1 METTIP
7 ASFLCPKNDWHS
19 RRDTGG
25 RLSFSLIFFFCD
37 FQRLIHN
44 ITMALSVGNKLKASS
59 SLQSSIPI
67 PLPHDGP
74 IYHGLKSDQVTGE
87 AFASSFS
94 LALQLL
100 QTSEPVSPTA
110 KLVKTLQD
118 ALTTK
123 QQLQLLQ
130 AYRSKLLDCY
140 KHEEP
145 VSLDELTG
153 LYRVLLEW
161 SFSNETPMPL
171 RRAIHSNLSTFQEVP
186 IDTILQEVL
195 ESLWKQSDC
204 WENVLESLQLAMYY
218 GLSATMLQE
227 HFIADVCSFLYDQHV
242 SSYLQTPG
250 SSPTF
255 ISNGLRISEI
265 LKILLGSAIEEIPHL
280 AEFRQ
285 FLVQLLG
292 CSTMPTDGFNILG
305 ITYARLLLLS
315 TMDTATKAIKTIQ
328 DLDATSLGLSG
339 LARLAIV
346 QGIAATLDLT
356 DLTKEVDGVTPLESC
371 WRYLLTAS
379 RFATDPMVRLGALK
393 GLSTILSRYKS
404 SQMPLDQTLVN
415 ETLEVVLQAWENPP
429 MRKLGTAIPGLFQS
443 LVELLDK
450 DQLDFL
456 RDQIL
461 KQPVHRKGRYLGLE
475 ILLPKV
481 GAQSLHAESL
491 LPGIGDSGHNAG
503 VISDLWTKIL
513 GHLWKELETTETA
526 FATWISHWV
535 PSLARALMAPELVRR
550 KQVAAFC
557 LPRIVALMKGLEFL
571 RPLASLAIGSL
582 LLEINQAL
590 VDSYKDIEEHALWAK
605 LEVARHVT
613 INKIM
618 TPELCQTIASCVS
631 EETLRLALT
640 HSLAPLRLVAF
651 QALEPVVTSYGQT
664 VEREAEFW
672 QFAFP
677 YAVKTTESKD
687 YTSTILQCLPA
698 FLDRLSATEADESKE
713 QAEADISVM
722 PKLYS
727 FVARF
732 LINEVVLKKGAY
744 PGTVADKEGFS
755 VALLECILAFATQDQ
770 SYSSDNCVAKNGII
784 FNRRR
789 QPVEMSTMTE
799 ILKAILDVEVL
810 AVLFALLH
818 SIWDNTR
825 AIAFRSLS
833 KLVVAG
839 EAHGLQLPTE
849 YNSEK
854 SRHCMQ
860 RRAVYLA
867 SSPRQRE
874 ADTGARMLAFLYI
887 SLPSPKERAAY
898 LTSLVDLLENRL
910 SSMKA
915 KLSVILSGPSADYHS
930 GDKHEDGSNLP
941 LAHGI
946 IHSIRLAI
954 EHNRVLRKH
963 QMCLDVDT
971 DDTLYR
977 RMATIFCQAL
987 QVSLAVVAD
996 VQKGEV
1002 IEGMDDDDIL
1012 GQDGRPPKKSKLGAT
1027 PLNVNTGAINTGAI
1041 GANGIFSSVNDTEQN
1056 EAERRFAVQRVVVS
1070 VLLKIC
1076 SLKYFI
1082 LTCFAFVMVWY
1093 LGWILAFDER
1103 NMCCCSG
1110 DANCGRIQGSIFSCR
1125 TGGSSFDKHIGI
1137 FEARGGCFCCP

>member
-1 METTIP
+1 
-7 ASFLCPKNDWHS
+7 
-19 RRDTGG
+19 
-25 RLSFSLIFFFCD
+25 
-37 FQRLIHN
+37 
-44 ITMALSVGNKLKASS
+44 MARGVGNKLKASS
-59 SLQSSIPI
+59 SLKSSIPI
-67 PLPHDGP
+67 LLPHDGP
-74 IYHGLKSDQVTGE
+74 IYHGLKSNQVADE
-87 AFASSFS
+87 ASSSSFS

-100 QTSEPVSPTA
+100 QSSELVSPTA
-110 KLVKTLQD
+110 KLVKTLKD
-118 ALTTK
+118 ASTTK
-123 QQLQLLQ
+123 EQLQLLQ
-130 AYRSKLLDCY
+130 AYRSKLLDSY

-153 LYRVLLEW
+153 LHRLLLEW

-171 RRAIHSNLSTFQEVP
+171 RRAIQSNLSTFQEVP
-186 IDTILQEVL
+186 FDMIIRDVL
-195 ESLWKQSDC
+195 ESFWKQSDC

-227 HFIADVCSFLYDQHV
+227 HFIADVCSFLYYQKV
-242 SSYLQTPG
+242 SSYLHQTPE

-255 ISNGLRISEI
+255 ISDGLRISEI
-265 LKILLGSAIEEIPHL
+265 LKVLLGSTIEEIPHL

-285 FLVQLLG
+285 FLIQLLG

-305 ITYARLLLLS
+305 ISYAQLLLLA
-315 TMDTATKAIKTIQ
+315 TMDPATKAIQTIQ
-328 DLDATSLGLSG
+328 ELDSTSLGLSG

-346 QGIAATLDLT
+346 QGIAATLDQT
-356 DLTKEVDGVTPLESC
+356 DLAKNVDSVTPLASC
-371 WRYLLTAS
+371 WRYSLTAS
-379 RFATDPMVRLGALK
+379 RVATDPMVRLGALK
-393 GLSTILSRYKS
+393 GLSTLLSRYKS

-450 DQLDFL
+450 DQLEFL
-456 RDQIL
+456 RNQIL

-513 GHLWKELETTETA
+513 GHLWKELETTEIA
-526 FATWISHWV
+526 FTTWITHWV
-535 PSLARALMAPELVRR
+535 PSLARALVAPELVRR

-557 LPRIVALMKGLEFL
+557 LPRIVALMKGLGSL
-571 RPLASLAIGSL
+571 RPLASLAIGAL
-582 LLEINQAL
+582 LLEINQML

-613 INKIM
+613 ISKIM
-618 TPELCQTIASCVS
+618 TPELRQTIASCVP

-651 QALEPVVTSYGQT
+651 QSLESVVTSYGQT
-664 VEREAEFW
+664 VEKEAEFW

-677 YAVKTTESKD
+677 YAVKTTESKE
-687 YTSTILQCLPA
+687 YTSTILQCLSA
-698 FLDRLSATEADESKE
+698 FLDRFSAAEADESKE
-713 QAEADISVM
+713 HEEADISVM

-727 FVARF
+727 FVVRF
-732 LINEVVLKKGAY
+732 LMNEVILKKGAY

-755 VALLECILAFATQDQ
+755 VALLECILAFTTQDQ
-770 SYSSDNCVAKNGII
+770 SYSSDNCVAKHGII

-789 QPVEMSTMTE
+789 RPVEISTMTE
-799 ILKAILDVEVL
+799 ILKAALDVEVL

-825 AIAFRSLS
+825 AIAFRALS

-839 EAHGLQLPTE
+839 EAHDLQLPTE
-849 YNSEK
+849 YNSVE
-854 SRHCMQ
+854 SRYCME

-898 LTSLVDLLENRL
+898 LTSLVNLLEERL
-910 SSMKA
+910 SCMKA
-915 KLSVILSGPSADYHS
+915 KLSIILSGPSADYPS
-930 GDKHEDGSNLP
+930 GDKLEDGSNLP

-946 IHSIRLAI
+946 INSIRLAI

-971 DDTLYR
+971 DDALYR
-977 RMATIFCQAL
+977 RMTTIFCQAL

-996 VQKGEV
+996 VRKGEV
-1002 IEGMDDDDIL
+1002 IEGMDEDDIL
-1012 GQDGRPPKKSKLGAT
+1012 GQDDRPPKKMKSGSAH
-1027 PLNVNTGAINTGAI
+1027 LNVNTGAINTSAI
-1041 GANGIFSSVNDTEQN
+1041 GANGIFSSVNAAEQN

-1070 VLLKIC
+1070 VLY
-1076 SLKYFI
+1076 SY
-1082 LTCFAFVMVWY
+1082 
-1093 LGWILAFDER
+1093 
-1103 NMCCCSG
+1103 S
-1110 DANCGRIQGSIFSCR
+1110 
-1125 TGGSSFDKHIGI
+1125 
-1137 FEARGGCFCCP
+1137 